1 MTFELVMAILALAMT
16 TVLMAGKVV
25 DYAKQ
30 QKKNGNGNGGSKP
43 AGALTP
49 SEMRALH
56 DWTRDLHHW
65 HAKEDEDGRKVWYND
80 RQLADA
86 MKKIGDAMTIQTE
99 ILRRMDDR
107 LCSAIDH
114 QPHE

>member
-1 MTFELVMAILALAMT
+1 MTLELVMAILALAMT
-16 TVLMAGKVV
+16 AVLVAGKVV
-25 DYAKQ
+25 DFAKQ
-30 QKKNGNGNGGSKP
+30 QKKNGNGGSASQKP
-43 AGALTP
+43 SGALSP

-56 DWTRDLHHW
+56 DWTRDLHQW

-80 RQLADA
+80 RQLAEA

-107 LCSAIDH
+107 LCSAIDKT
-114 QPHE
+114 HE